1 MTGIGRGVTG
11 FDTIGMYSDKGR
23 RTLMCIAGK
32 REVIEIK
39 KIVNEYDKKAF
50 LIVSGVTEV
59 QGEGF
64 LWKMD
69 SICNENCE
77 NCHIKW

>member
-39 KIVNEYDKKAF
+39 KIVNE
-50 LIVSGVTEV
+50 L
-59 QGEGF
+59 
-64 LWKMD
+64 
-69 SICNENCE
+69 C
-77 NCHIKW
+77 